1 MSNSTIHWH
10 GYWLD
15 DKCHVPLDIKLAA
28 GLAVFFAGKSVAD
41 LGCGLGNYTM
51 FLKDIQHVL
60 RKLSKHFWF
69 RKNIMVFRKHG
80 LHHTP
85 PA

>member
-51 FLKDIQHVL
+51 FLKDCGIDIDGYDGNPHIEGCQIVDL
-60 RKLSKHFWF
+60 ADPVNLPR
-69 RKNIMVFRKHG
+69 I
-80 LHHTP
+80 
-85 PA
+85 